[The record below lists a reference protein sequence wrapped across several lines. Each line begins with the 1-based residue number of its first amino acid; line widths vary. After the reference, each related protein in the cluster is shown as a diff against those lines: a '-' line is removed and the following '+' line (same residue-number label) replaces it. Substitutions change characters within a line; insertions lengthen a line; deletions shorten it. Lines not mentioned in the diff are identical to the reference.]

1 MPVPLFF
8 RDVTI
13 NLSQGALPS
22 SEERGTTLKR
32 SNTLTRRLSIRRRR
46 KEARNSRE
54 KPSSNEAGGGATQ
67 GLTKSEKRE

>member
-13 NLSQGALPS
+13 SQPQGVLPS
-22 SEERGTTLKR
+22 SEGSVTLKR

-46 KEARNSRE
+46 KEARSSQE
-54 KPSSNEAGGGATQ
+54 KPSSNKAGGGATQ